1 MAGIVRKVSY
11 LWDSLFFL
19 RKLSKLEPV
28 VNCKDTKK
36 VNLLSQLCFLFVL

>member
-1 MAGIVRKVSY
+1 MAGRVRKVSY

-28 VNCKDTKK
+28 VKTQK
-36 VNLLSQLCFLFVL
+36 S